1 MAGVAGSLV
10 FPVLKASDCVP
21 QALTAGMP
29 LAPGPSTS
37 EGRTYGDLGS
47 CPGTAA
53 GQGQLRPARARSFPT
68 QGVFQGGQCQL
79 VERGHDL
86 GQDPT
91 MGDHFR
97 AGRLSS
103 DRGAQEVGRGLP
115 GPA

>member
-91 MGDHFR
+91 MEILQGWQ
-97 AGRLSS
+97 AV
-103 DRGAQEVGRGLP
+103 Q
-115 GPA
+115 